1 MSQWSLYRTLAF
13 FFFITW
19 CSFEADIDR
28 DSRWPVGDAMYAA
41 AAAAAAVAAEG
52 EPRPPPPPLPALA
65 RSREAAS
72 AAATGAEAPK
82 EEGEAAGTKSVVV
95 DEGADELSDCEPPRD
110 DDDTN
115 GLPWAELLLS
125 SSSDELELK

>member
-28 DSRWPVGDAMYAA
+28 DIRWPVGDAMYAA

-52 EPRPPPPPLPALA
+52 EPRPPPPPLPA
-65 RSREAAS
+65 RPREAAS

-82 EEGEAAGTKSVVV
+82 EEGEAAGTKSVV
-95 DEGADELSDCEPPRD
+95 DEGADELSDCEPR
-110 DDDTN
+110 DDTN
-115 GLPWAELLLS
+115 GLPWAEEPLLS